1 MNRRNQGA
9 VVIPI
14 RPQIERR
21 LASPSELGRLLSQ
34 HETGEVLDLILE
46 KAVQN
51 INAEGGS
58 IYFIQ
63 DLRQE
68 SFGGALPKFHKVL
81 RFYRSMNVELNKK
94 DLHTNYIE
102 IDNKSIAGFVAS
114 TGETLKIN
122 DCYKLPKDSAFRFDN
137 TFDVLTKYKTK
148 SMLAV
153 PIKSTSGNVIGVVQ
167 LINKRT
173 KKRNSKTSKYSVT
186 SFSVQDAQLIE
197 ALASQTSIA
206 LENAK
211 LSSDIANLFE
221 SFVRASVTAIEARD
235 PSTSGHSDRVAVM
248 TVALAKVV
256 DQVSYGPFR
265 SVHFSPHQI
274 QEVRYASLLHDF
286 GKIGVREN
294 LLLKAKK
301 LFPNELETIMLRID
315 SVRAKHETRA
325 WKDFAEHL
333 MQCQSAACKNNDLS
347 LIQKPEQQYFK
358 TQEQLDH
365 YNKNLES
372 LRSNILKAN
381 ESQVMDGDFDIES
394 LIRFIQTLSQQT
406 GQLILNEDETLRLS
420 IKRGTLS
427 NNERRQIESH
437 VSHTFQFLSQIAWT
451 DSLASVPSI
460 AHAHH
465 EKLDGTGYPLGLKRD
480 QIPLQA
486 RMMAISD
493 IFDALTA
500 MDRPYKRA
508 VSTER
513 AIEILHIESGQGKL
527 DKELLEVFVQS
538 GVYKEALKIDK
549 IKKSA

>member
-1 MNRRNQGA
+1 M
-9 VVIPI
+9 
-14 RPQIERR
+14 
-21 LASPSELGRLLSQ
+21 
-34 HETGEVLDLILE
+34 LDLILE
-46 KAVQN
+46 KAIQN
-51 INAEGGS
+51 IHAEGGS

-63 DLRQE
+63 DLKQE
-68 SFGGALPKFHKVL
+68 SFGGALPKYHKVL
-81 RFYRSMNVELNKK
+81 RFYRSMNIELNKK
-94 DLHTNYIE
+94 DLHTNFIE
-102 IDNKSIAGFVAS
+102 IDNTSIAGFVAKS
-114 TGETLKIN
+114 GEVVRIN
-122 DCYKLPKDSAFRFDN
+122 DCYKLPKTAPYKFDKSFDN
-137 TFDVLTKYKTK
+137 LVKYRTK
-148 SMLAV
+148 STLAV
-153 PIKSTSGNVIGVVQ
+153 PIKATNGSVIGVVQ

-173 KKRNSKTSKYSVT
+173 KKKNPRTGKSNITA
-186 SFSVQDAQLIE
+186 FSIQDAQLIE

-235 PSTSGHSDRVAVM
+235 PSTSGHSDRVAAM
-248 TVALAKVV
+248 TVALAKVI

-265 SVHFSPHQI
+265 TVRFSEQQL

-301 LFPNELETIMLRID
+301 LFPTELETIMLRID

-325 WKDFAEHL
+325 WKEFAEHL
-333 MQCQSAACKNNDLS
+333 MQCQSEACKTKNYA
-347 LIQKPEQQYFK
+347 LIEQPEQKFFK
-358 TQEQLDH
+358 TQEGLDH
-365 YNKNLES
+365 YNKNLET

-394 LIRFIQTLSQQT
+394 LMRFIQSLSQQT

-451 DSLASVPSI
+451 DALSSVPNI

-480 QIPLQA
+480 QIPLQS

-493 IFDALTA
+493 IYDALTA

-513 AIEILHIESGQGKL
+513 AIEILHIEAGQGKL

-538 GVYKEALKIDK
+538 AAFKEALKIDK
-549 IKKSA
+549 IKRSA

>member
-14 RPQIERR
+14 RPQSDRR
-21 LASPSELGRLLSQ
+21 LASSSELGRLLSQ

-63 DLRQE
+63 DLKQE
-68 SFGGALPKFHKVL
+68 SFGGTLPRFHKVL
-81 RFYRSMNVELNKK
+81 RFYRSINIELNKK
-94 DLHTNYIE
+94 DLHTSYIG
-102 IDNKSIAGFVAS
+102 IDNKSIAGYVAL
-114 TGETLKIN
+114 TGEIVRLN
-122 DCYKLPKDSAFRFDN
+122 DCYKLPKETPYRFDD
-137 TFDVLTKYKTK
+137 TFDLQSQYRTK
-148 SMLAV
+148 SVLSV
-153 PIKSTSGNVIGVVQ
+153 PIKSSSGSVIGVVQ
-167 LINKRT
+167 LVNKRT
-173 KKRNSKTSKYSVT
+173 KKRNAKTGRYQIT
-186 SFSVQDAQLIE
+186 SFSLQDAQLIE
-197 ALASQTSIA
+197 ALASQTAIA

-221 SFVRASVTAIEARD
+221 SFVRASVTAIESRD
-235 PSTSGHSDRVAVM
+235 PTTSGHSDRVAAM

-256 DQVSYGPFR
+256 DQTSYGPFR
-265 SVHFSPHQI
+265 QVKFSPQQL
-274 QEVRYASLLHDF
+274 QEIRYASLLHDF

-301 LFPNELETIMLRID
+301 LFPNELEVIMLRID
-315 SVRAKHETRA
+315 SVRAKHETQM
-325 WKDFAEHL
+325 WKGFAEHL
-333 MQCQSAACKNNDLS
+333 IQCQSEACKRNDLQ
-347 LIQKPEQQYFK
+347 LVQQPEQLYLK
-358 TQEQLDH
+358 TQEQLDQ
-365 YNKNLES
+365 YNRNLET

-406 GQLILNEDETLRLS
+406 GQLILSDNETLRLS

-427 NNERRQIESH
+427 NDERKQIESH
-437 VSHTFQFLSQIAWT
+437 VSHTFQFLRQIAWT
-451 DSLASVPSI
+451 DALSSVPNI

-465 EKLDGTGYPLGLKRD
+465 EKLDGTGYPLGLKKD
-480 QIPLQA
+480 QIPLQS

-493 IFDALTA
+493 IYDALTA

-508 VSTER
+508 VSQER
-513 AIEILHIESGQGKL
+513 AIEILHIESKQGKL
-527 DKELLEVFVQS
+527 DTELLKIFIESAAF
-538 GVYKEALKIDK
+538 KEALKIDK
-549 IKKSA
+549 IKRSA